1 VAGEPLR
8 TRLEEEGPVGRRI
21 AQVTPLTLDDL
32 PQPCRGCAF
41 WQTRP
46 GVLGSAGAP
55 AAAEVVKADWV
66 ASTVAAWGPCGV
78 IAYVDDCP
86 AGFLLYAPPAFVP
99 RAVSFPTSPVRADA
113 VLLTAGRVL
122 AQFAGVGLGRVLV
135 QSAAKDLTRRG
146 VRAVEAY
153 GDTACRPDGPD
164 GPDGAGSAG
173 PGCLLPT
180 GFLTSVGFVTV
191 REHARHP
198 RLRLDLRT
206 AVSWRDPVEGALERI
221 RGAVR
226 AYPAGANRV

>member
-1 VAGEPLR
+1 M
-8 TRLEEEGPVGRRI
+8 GRRI
-21 AQVTPLTLDDL
+21 AQVTPLTLDDI

-46 GVLGSAGAP
+46 GLLGSAGPLAAP
-55 AAAEVVKADWV
+55 EVVKSDWV
-66 ASTVAAWGPCGV
+66 ASTAAAWGPCGV

-99 RAVSFPTSPVRADA
+99 RAASFPTAPVRADA
-113 VLLTAGRVL
+113 VLLTAGCVL
-122 AQFAGVGLGRVLV
+122 PQYAGAGLGRVLV

-153 GDTACRPDGPD
+153 GDTAGRPQR
-164 GPDGAGSAG
+164 AGSAD
-173 PGCLLPT
+173 PGCLLPA

-198 RLRLDLRT
+198 RLRLDLRA